1 MEQQHDD
8 DAASDFA
15 SLFEK
20 SITKMDRLQP
30 GQTVETSIVSISGDC
45 VFLQLNGKSEG
56 VLDRAELADK
66 DGNLSVREGDP
77 IKVFFLDAK
86 NGEMHFTTKISGDK
100 AGPALLENAY
110 KNKIPVEGLVEKEI
124 KGGYEVRIG
133 ETRAFCP
140 FSQMGSRRTEP
151 PEVYVGR
158 HLTFKI
164 QEFKDN
170 GRSIMV
176 SNRVIEE
183 EAQQVR
189 IEALKQTLRE
199 GMLIKGTIK
208 SLQDFGAFVDLGGVQ
223 ALLPISEIAR
233 DRVQDIHAVLTVG
246 QEIEASILKLDWEGE
261 RISLSMKSLLADP
274 WVGACEKYPKNSKHT
289 GKVVRITDFGA
300 FVSLESGLDGL
311 IHVSEFKS
319 DSKYGNAGV
328 PVKVG
333 QTVSVQILE
342 VNVPGKRISL
352 KPTSSLEE
360 DETTKKYLEADTGTD
375 TYNPFAALLK
385 KKK

>member
-66 DGNLSVREGDP
+66 DGNLSIREGDP

>member
-45 VFLQLNGKSEG
+45 IFLQLNGKSEG

-66 DGNLSVREGDP
+66 DGNLSIREGDP

-100 AGPALLENAY
+100 AGPAILENAY

-140 FSQMGSRRTEP
+140 FSQMGSRRTET
-151 PEVYVGR
+151 PEVYVGK

-199 GMLIKGTIK
+199 GMLIKGSIK
-208 SLQDFGAFVDLGGVQ
+208 SIQDFGAFVDLGGVQ
-223 ALLPISEIAR
+223 ALLPISEISR
-233 DRVQDIHAVLTVG
+233 DRVQDIRAVLTVG
-246 QEIEASILKLDWEGE
+246 QEIEATILKLDWKGE
-261 RISLSMKSLLADP
+261 RLSLSMKSLLADP
-274 WVGACEKYPKNSKHT
+274 WSGAFEKYPKNSKHT
-289 GKVVRITDFGA
+289 GKVVRTTDFGA

>member
-246 QEIEASILKLDWEGE
+246 QEIEASILKLDWNSE